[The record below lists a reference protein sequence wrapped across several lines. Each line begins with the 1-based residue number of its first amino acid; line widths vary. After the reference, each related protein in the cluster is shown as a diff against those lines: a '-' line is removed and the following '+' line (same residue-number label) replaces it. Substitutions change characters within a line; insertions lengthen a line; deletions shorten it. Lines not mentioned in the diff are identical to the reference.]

1 MVNINNRTTIIL
13 ALFAII
19 IAIVLGVGQNREETS
34 YAYSLTGFA
43 TAPTTKSTHPQCV
56 YTFTTIPDEKGIQYT
71 ICWYGRKEAAPEPC
85 SCPSGTSTQLPDPNK
100 ILSQLNQHRCVKGAS
115 IDLPIIRK
123 SGCPDCYGKPNIKI
137 VPGPLVCQT
146 KCGPVECDGSATIPC
161 PDKPNCQLT
170 CKCTWGGWQ
179 QIGQFKFAPKV
190 S

>member
-1 MVNINNRTTIIL
+1 MNNRILLSFTIIAVLLTL
-13 ALFAII
+13 ALSSA
-19 IAIVLGVGQNREETS
+19 QSREETS

-43 TAPTTKSTHPQCV
+43 AAQTTRTPPPECI
-56 YTFTTIPDEKGIQYT
+56 YTFTTVPDVNGTQYT
-71 ICWYGRKEAAPEPC
+71 ICWYGKKIVQEPC
-85 SCPSGTSTQLPDPNK
+85 SCPSGTSIQPPDPND
-100 ILSQLNQHRCVKGAS
+100 ILAQLNQHRCVNGAS

-123 SGCPDCYGKPNIKI
+123 SGCPDCYGKINIKV

-190 S
+190 G